1 MSFELITK
9 LTMPKWGLSMREGVL
24 VEWLVEQG
32 AELQLGS
39 DVAEVETEKIN
50 GIVESP
56 VTGKLRRLVGKVGE
70 TMPVGSLLGVIAD
83 DSVPD
88 AEIDAY
94 IEEFH
99 SSFVLEE
106 AEEDSSPTSLSVEVG
121 GRSLRYAR
129 YGGGDETLVLL
140 HGFGGDL
147 NNWLFNV
154 DALSTGRTVLALDL
168 PGHGGSSKEIDD
180 GSIDEFVTALRGF
193 LDTVG
198 GTERV
203 HLTGH
208 SLGGAVAGAFAVEH
222 PQRVASLTLIGSAG
236 FGEEID
242 GEFIEGFINATTRRE
257 LKPHLERLFADDSV
271 VTRQLVDDVLK
282 FKRIDGANQALRT
295 IADAAFPAGR
305 QAVRIDEISRS
316 IPTLVIWGR
325 EDRIIPPSHAAA
337 APEHARVE
345 LLERQGHSPHME
357 ASGEVNRLIEALIS
371 SHSSPA

>member
-9 LTMPKWGLSMREGVL
+9 LAMPKWGLSMREGTL
-24 VEWLVEQG
+24 VEWLVEEG
-32 AELQLGS
+32 MELQQGS

-56 VTGKLRRLVGKVGE
+56 VAGKLRRLVGKVGE

-88 AEIDAY
+88 TEIDAY
-94 IEEFH
+94 IAEFH
-99 SSFVLEE
+99 SSFVLEQ
-106 AEEDSSPTSLSVEVG
+106 AEEDAGPASASVEVA
-121 GRSLRYAR
+121 GRTLRYAR
-129 YGGGDETLVLL
+129 YGEGDETLVLL

-168 PGHGGSSKEIDD
+168 PGHGGSSKEIGD
-180 GSIDEFVTALRGF
+180 GSVDGFVTALRGF

-198 GTERV
+198 NERV
-203 HLTGH
+203 HLAGH
-208 SLGGAVAGAFAVEH
+208 SFGGAVAGAFAVAH
-222 PQRVASLTLIGSAG
+222 PQRVASLILIGSAG
-236 FGEEID
+236 FGDEID
-242 GEFIEGFINATTRRE
+242 GEFVEGFINATNRRE
-257 LKPHLERLFADDSV
+257 LKPHLERLFVDGSV

-282 FKRIDGANQALRT
+282 FKRLDGAEQALRT
-295 IADAAFPAGR
+295 ITDTVFPAGR
-305 QAVRIDEISRS
+305 QSARIGEISPS

-325 EDRIIPPSHAAA
+325 EDRIIPSAHAAA

-345 LLERQGHSPHME
+345 LLEGQGHSPHME
-357 ASGEVNRLIEALIS
+357 ASGEVNRLIEAFIS
-371 SHSSPA
+371 SHGSPA